1 MTIPLEPTKTPPV
14 AKPSGTVVAVRDG
27 SRGLEV
33 LLLQR
38 AVRPGQDGQA
48 PWVFPGGKV
57 EPADLARAAEG
68 AGEGAADHAEIA
80 ARHAAVREAHE
91 EAGLCLEPGGLVT
104 ISRWIT
110 PAVRTKRFDTWFF
123 LARVAGEAAIRV
135 DGQEIGDHAWLAPG
149 EALTR
154 YRAGALSLAPPTFVT
169 VSWLEEHPDAA
180 SAAHRLGE
188 AETLLF
194 EPKIH
199 AIEGGA
205 CILYPGDAG
214 YETGAIEHHG
224 PRHRLWSDGKLF
236 RYERSR

>member
-1 MTIPLEPTKTPPV
+1 MTLSLEPTKTPPP
-14 AKPSGTVVAVRDG
+14 AKPSGTVVAVRDAA
-27 SRGLEV
+27 RGLEV

-38 AVRPGQDGQA
+38 AVRPGQDGKA

-57 EPADLARAAEG
+57 ERADLARAGGDGDAET
-68 AGEGAADHAEIA
+68 A

-91 EAGLCLEPGGLVT
+91 EAGLRLEPSGLVT

-123 LARVAGEAAIRV
+123 LAELEGDHDIVV
-135 DGQEIGDHAWLAPG
+135 DGEEIGDHAWLAPG
-149 EALTR
+149 EALDR
-154 YRAGALSLAPPTFVT
+154 YRQGALSLAPPTFVT
-169 VSWLEEHPDAA
+169 VTWLEHHPDAA
-180 SAAHRLGE
+180 SAVHELGR

-199 AIEGGA
+199 PMEGGA

-214 YETGAIEHHG
+214 YETGTVEHDG
-224 PRHRLWSDGKLF
+224 ARHRLWSDGKLF
-236 RYERSR
+236 RYERTT

>member
-1 MTIPLEPTKTPPV
+1 MTIPLEPTKTPPTP
-14 AKPSGTVVAVRDG
+14 KPSGTVVAVRDAA
-27 SRGLEV
+27 SGLEV

-38 AVRPGQDGQA
+38 AVRPGQDGTA

-57 EPADLARAAEG
+57 EPSDLARAGDDDAER
-68 AGEGAADHAEIA
+68 A

-91 EAGLCLEPGGLVT
+91 EAGLVLEPSGLVT

-123 LARVAGEAAIRV
+123 LAAVAGDHDVVV
-135 DGQEIGDHAWLAPG
+135 DGEEIGDHAWLAPG
-149 EALTR
+149 EALER
-154 YRAGALSLAPPTFVT
+154 YRGGALSLAPPTFVT
-169 VSWLEEHPDAA
+169 VTWLEHHRDAA
-180 SAAHRLGE
+180 SATRELGR

-199 AIEGGA
+199 PVEGGA

-214 YETGAIEHHG
+214 YETGTIEHDG

-236 RYERSR
+236 RYERSA

>member
-1 MTIPLEPTKTPPV
+1 MIVRPEQLEPTKTPETP
-14 AKPSGTVVAVRDG
+14 KPSGTVVAVRDAAG
-27 SRGLEV
+27 GLEV

-57 EPADLARAAEG
+57 EPADAARGGDDPE
-68 AGEGAADHAEIA
+68 HA

-91 EAGLCLEPGGLVT
+91 EAGLRLEPSGLVT

-123 LARVAGEAAIRV
+123 LAAVSGDAAIVV
-135 DGQEIGDHAWLAPG
+135 DGHEIGDHAWLAPG
-149 EALTR
+149 EALER

-169 VSWLEEHPDAA
+169 VTWLEHHADSA
-180 SAAHRLGE
+180 SAAHELGR

-199 AIEGGA
+199 PTEGGA

-214 YETGAIEHHG
+214 YETGTIEHDG
-224 PRHRLWSDGKLF
+224 PRHRLWSDGQRF
-236 RYERSR
+236 RYERTR

>member
-1 MTIPLEPTKTPPV
+1 VTGPLEPTKTPPTP
-14 AKPSGTVVAVRDG
+14 KPSGTVVAVRDG
-27 SRGLEV
+27 RSGLEV

-57 EPADLARAAEG
+57 EPD
-68 AGEGAADHAEIA
+68 DHARGDGEPEPA

-91 EAGLCLEPGGLVT
+91 EAGLRLEPSGLVT

-123 LARVAGEAAIRV
+123 LAPVSPETPVRV
-135 DGQEIGDHAWLAPG
+135 DGHEIGAHAWLTPAA
-149 EALTR
+149 ALDR
-154 YRAGALSLAPPTFVT
+154 YRARKLSLAPPTFVT
-169 VSWLEEHPDAA
+169 VSWLIEHADAA
-180 SAAHRLGE
+180 GAARALGE

-194 EPKIH
+194 EPRIH
-199 AIEGGA
+199 PFEGGA

-214 YETGAIEHHG
+214 YDTGALEHDG
-224 PRHRLWSDGKLF
+224 PRHRLWSEGQLF
-236 RYERSR
+236 RYERSG